1 MNKTGVLL
9 VNLGTPDSPKTGDVR
24 SYLFQFLN
32 DKRVIDLPWIIRKIL
47 VNLIIVPFRAPKSAK
62 VYKEVWTK
70 DGSPIIYHT
79 KNLTKKLNKSL
90 GDNFHVEY
98 AMRYKNPSIQN
109 ALEKIKSKKPRQIII
124 IPLFPQYASATNGSV
139 IEEVMKNIKKWWV
152 IPEINFISQFYN
164 EKLFLD
170 AFADKGRKYK
180 IKDYDE
186 IIFSFHGL
194 PERHVDKV
202 YENSLCEDNDC
213 EKGITKLNYFCY
225 KATCYETAK
234 QIAKRLKIK
243 KSDYIVSFQSRL
255 DNKWLRPFSDE
266 IIRKKGR
273 EGSKK
278 ILCFSPSFVADC
290 LETII
295 EIGDEYQEIFEKYG
309 GDKVQLVESLNDSEK
324 WVECLKKMVLERTI
338 NKN

>member
-1 MNKTGVLL
+1 MKRTGVLM
-9 VNLGTPDSPKTGDVR
+9 VNLGTPKSPKTSDVR

-32 DKRVIDLPWIIRKIL
+32 DKRVIDLPWLIRKIL

-62 VYKEVWTK
+62 VYKELWT
-70 DGSPIIYHT
+70 DEGSPIIYHT
-79 KNLTKKLNKSL
+79 KSLKDKLQKKL
-90 GDNFHVEY
+90 GDDFYIEY
-98 AMRYKNPSIQN
+98 AMRYKDPSLKK
-109 ALEKIKSKKPRQIII
+109 ALNKLSAKNLNQIII

-139 IEEVMKNIKKWWV
+139 IEEVMGIIKKWWV
-152 IPEINFISQFYN
+152 IPEISFVSQFYN

-170 AFADKGRKYK
+170 AFAENGKKYNL
-180 IKDYDE
+180 KDYDE

-202 YENSLCEDNDC
+202 YEDSLCQENDC
-213 EKGITKLNYFCY
+213 EKGITKKNQFCY

-243 KSDYIVSFQSRL
+243 ENDYTVAFQSRL
-255 DNKWLRPFSDE
+255 DNKWLKPFSDD
-266 IIRKKGR
+266 IIKKSAKKGD
-273 EGSKK
+273 KK

-295 EIGDEYQEIFEKYG
+295 EIGDEYQEIFEEYG
-309 GDKVQLVESLNDSEK
+309 GKKVQLVESLNDNNK
-324 WVECLKKMVLERTI
+324 WVECLKKIVLDRTI
-338 NKN
+338 

>member
-1 MNKTGVLL
+1 MKKTGVLM
-9 VNLGTPDSPKTGDVR
+9 VNLGTPKSPKTSDVR

-32 DKRVIDLPWIIRKIL
+32 DKRVIDLPWLIRKIL

-62 VYKEVWTK
+62 VYKELWTDK
-70 DGSPIIYHT
+70 GSPIIYHT
-79 KNLTKKLNKSL
+79 KSLKEKLQKKL
-90 GDNFHVEY
+90 GDDFYIEY
-98 AMRYKNPSIQN
+98 AMRYKNPS
-109 ALEKIKSKKPRQIII
+109 LEKALNKLKVKNLNQIII

-139 IEEVMKNIKKWWV
+139 IEEVMGIIKKWWV
-152 IPEINFISQFYN
+152 IPEISFVSQFYN

-170 AFADKGRKYK
+170 AFAENGKKYNL
-180 IKDYDE
+180 KDYDE

-202 YENSLCEDNDC
+202 YEDSLCQENDC
-213 EKGITKLNYFCY
+213 EKGITKKNQFCY

-243 KSDYIVSFQSRL
+243 ENDYTVAFQSRL
-255 DNKWLRPFSDE
+255 DNKWLKPFSDD
-266 IIRKKGR
+266 IIKKSAKKGD
-273 EGSKK
+273 KK

-295 EIGDEYQEIFEKYG
+295 EIGDEYQEIFEEYG
-309 GDKVQLVESLNDSEK
+309 GKKVQLVESLNDNNK
-324 WVECLKKMVLERTI
+324 WVECLKKIVLDRTI
-338 NKN
+338 

>member
-1 MNKTGVLL
+1 MKRTGVLM
-9 VNLGTPDSPKTGDVR
+9 VNLGTPKSPKTSDVR

-32 DKRVIDLPWIIRKIL
+32 DKRVIDLPWLIRKIL

-62 VYKEVWTK
+62 VYKELWT
-70 DGSPIIYHT
+70 DEGSPIIYHT
-79 KNLTKKLNKSL
+79 KSLKDKLQKKL
-90 GDNFHVEY
+90 GDDFYIEY
-98 AMRYKNPSIQN
+98 AMRYKDPSLKK
-109 ALEKIKSKKPRQIII
+109 ALNKLRAKNLNQIII

-139 IEEVMKNIKKWWV
+139 IEEVMGIIKKWWV
-152 IPEINFISQFYN
+152 IPEISFVSQFYN

-170 AFADKGRKYK
+170 AFAENGKKYNL
-180 IKDYDE
+180 KDYDE

-202 YENSLCEDNDC
+202 YKDSLCQENDC
-213 EKGITKLNYFCY
+213 EKGITKKNQFCY

-243 KSDYIVSFQSRL
+243 ENDYTVAFQSRL
-255 DNKWLRPFSDE
+255 DNKWLKPFSDD
-266 IIRKKGR
+266 IIKKSAKKGD
-273 EGSKK
+273 KK

-309 GDKVQLVESLNDSEK
+309 GKKVQLVESLNDNNK
-324 WVECLKKMVLERTI
+324 WVECLKKIVLDRTI
-338 NKN
+338 